1 MSLAVDTEG
10 EPGWAGCD
18 QWPYLLPERLLT
30 VTMSGLSLAV
40 LSDPQTRAIYDIYGK
55 RGLEM
60 EGWEVRPSDTP
71 QPTCP
76 APGVSGR
83 SGETDLQN
91 AFATLGSYPDCSG
104 VLDPLC
110 FRVTFRDGR

>member
-1 MSLAVDTEG
+1 MSLAVDTEGKLRRTGVSG

-18 QWPYLLPERLLT
+18 QWPYLLRDRLLT

-60 EGWEVRPSDTP
+60 EGWEVRLSGTP

-76 APGVSGR
+76 A
-83 SGETDLQN
+83 L
-91 AFATLGSYPDCSG
+91 
-104 VLDPLC
+104 
-110 FRVTFRDGR
+110 